1 MPGAFR
7 RGLCHQEGEGKWRFW
22 FFLSDNPEVE
32 PIVMEKER
40 NHNPHH
46 RAGDL
51 VVNQWVKQ
59 AKMLSF
65 HQRMKNAS
73 P

>member
-1 MPGAFR
+1 
-7 RGLCHQEGEGKWRFW
+7 
-22 FFLSDNPEVE
+22 
-32 PIVMEKER
+32 MEKER